1 MEAKL
6 MLKRLGQL
14 FSYRASLIFKTE
26 LVSGTLRRTR
36 ASSEEIPM
44 KSFIKLCLVVATCAG
59 TFAQNAPEQTTNAAT
74 TPAAFVYV
82 SAKGGVYGFSAAA
95 NGKLTPVAGSPFK
108 GQLTGMAVNGK
119 YLFGAGAGFV
129 NIFSYSI
136 AANGVLKQVSS
147 INAQKFTA
155 DNCGAVFPP
164 LFLDHTG
171 ADLYALSFDN
181 DCANNAYQF
190 FKVNQSTGQLT
201 YFGVTSASSPDFE
214 TGLTITANNVFAYGA
229 APFHF
234 DSAIYGFKR
243 ASNGDLTHLSFTFNS
258 PIPAAKSGSFYLTY
272 LAAADTT
279 NHFAVSL
286 QPISDISFGA
296 TGPTQLAT
304 YTVAS
309 SGMLSTSST
318 YKNMPAVAVGE
329 VNYLKMAPSGKLL
342 AVAGSGGLQVFH
354 FNGASPITK
363 FTGQLTKTPIDQCFW
378 DNANHL
384 YAISD
389 SAGKLFVFTVTTTS
403 ASQAVGSPY
412 SIGSP
417 RNIIVQ
423 PK

>member
-1 MEAKL
+1 
-6 MLKRLGQL
+6 
-14 FSYRASLIFKTE
+14 
-26 LVSGTLRRTR
+26 
-36 ASSEEIPM
+36 M
-44 KSFIKLCLVVATCAG
+44 KSFINLCLVVATCPGA
-59 TFAQNAPEQTTNAAT
+59 FAQNVPEQTTNAASA
-74 TPAAFVYV
+74 PAAFVYV
-82 SAKGGVYGFSAAA
+82 SAKGGIYAFSAAA
-95 NGKLTPVAGSPFK
+95 NGKLTSVAGSPFK

-136 AANGVLKQVSS
+136 AANGALKQVSS
-147 INAQKFTA
+147 INAQKFTTN
-155 DNCGAVFPP
+155 NCGAVFPP

-171 ADLYALSFDN
+171 SDLYALSFLN

-190 FKVNQSTGQLT
+190 FRVNKATGQLT
-201 YFGVTSASSPDFE
+201 YFGVTSASSPQFA
-214 TGLTITANNVFAYGA
+214 TGLTITANNIFAYGA
-229 APFHF
+229 NSFHLVPV
-234 DSAIYGFKR
+234 IYGFKR
-243 ASNGDLTHLSFTFNS
+243 VSNGDLTHLSFTFDS
-258 PIPAAKSGSFYLTY
+258 PIPDAKSGSYYLTFM
-272 LAAADTT
+272 AAADTT

-286 QPISDISFGA
+286 QPISNTTFGV

-309 SGMLSTSST
+309 SGMLATSST
-318 YKNMPAVAVGE
+318 RTNMPAVAVGD

-342 AVAGSGGLQVFH
+342 AVAGSAGLQVFH

-384 YAISD
+384 YTVSD
-389 SAGKLFVFTVTTTS
+389 STRKVFMFTITPTS
-403 ASQAVGSPY
+403 ASQAIGSPY
-412 SIGSP
+412 SVGSP

>member
-1 MEAKL
+1 
-6 MLKRLGQL
+6 
-14 FSYRASLIFKTE
+14 
-26 LVSGTLRRTR
+26 
-36 ASSEEIPM
+36 M

-59 TFAQNAPEQTTNAAT
+59 TFAQNVPEQTTNGASA
-74 TPAAFVYV
+74 PAAFVYV
-82 SAKGGVYGFSAAA
+82 SAKGGIYSFSAAA

-136 AANGVLKQVSS
+136 AANGALKQVSS
-147 INAQKFTA
+147 INAQKFTT
-155 DNCGAVFPP
+155 DNCGALFPP

-171 ADLYALSFDN
+171 SDLYALSFDN

-190 FKVNQSTGQLT
+190 FRVNKSTGQLT
-201 YFGVTSASSPDFE
+201 YFGVTSASSPQFA
-214 TGLTITANNVFAYGA
+214 TGLTITANNGFAYGA
-229 APFHF
+229 NSFHL
-234 DSAIYGFKR
+234 DPVIYGFKR
-243 ASNGDLTHLSFTFNS
+243 ASNGDLTHLSFTFDS
-258 PIPAAKSGSFYLTY
+258 PIPPAKSGSYYLTY

-286 QPISDISFGA
+286 QPVSDASLGTTA

-318 YKNMPAVAVGE
+318 RTNMPAVAVGG

-342 AVAGSGGLQVFH
+342 VVAGTAGLQVFH
-354 FNGASPITK
+354 FNGSSPITK
-363 FTGQLTKTPIDQCFW
+363 FTGLLTNVGIDQCFW
-378 DNANHL
+378 DKANHL

-389 SAGKLFVFTVTTTS
+389 SAGKLFVFTITTTS
-403 ASQAVGSPY
+403 ASQALGSPY

>member
-1 MEAKL
+1 
-6 MLKRLGQL
+6 
-14 FSYRASLIFKTE
+14 
-26 LVSGTLRRTR
+26 
-36 ASSEEIPM
+36 M

-74 TPAAFVYV
+74 APTAFVYV
-82 SAKGGVYGFSAAA
+82 SAKGGIYGFSAAA
-95 NGKLTPVAGSPFK
+95 SGKLTPIAGSPFK

-136 AANGVLKQVSS
+136 AANGALKQVSS
-147 INAQKFTA
+147 INAQKFTT

-164 LFLDHTG
+164 VFLDHTG
-171 ADLYALSFDN
+171 SDLYALSFDN

-190 FKVNQSTGQLT
+190 FRVNKSTGQLT
-201 YFGVTSASSPDFE
+201 YFGVTSASSPGFE
-214 TGLTITANNVFAYGA
+214 TGLTITANNEYAYGA
-229 APFHF
+229 SAFHF
-234 DSAIYGFKR
+234 DSVIYGFKR
-243 ASNGDLTHLSFTFNS
+243 ASNGDLTHLSFTFDS
-258 PIPAAKSGSFYLTY
+258 PIPAAKPGSLYFTY
-272 LAAADTT
+272 FAAADTT
-279 NHFAVSL
+279 NHVAVSL
-286 QPISDISFGA
+286 QPVTNNQPSTFE
-296 TGPTQLAT
+296 TGPAQLAT

-318 YKNMPAVAVGE
+318 YKNMPAVAVGD
-329 VNYLKMAPSGKLL
+329 VNYLRMAPSGKLL
-342 AVAGSGGLQVFH
+342 AVAGSAGLQVFH

-384 YAISD
+384 YAVSD
-389 SAGKLFVFTVTTTS
+389 SASKLFVFTVTTTS

>member
-1 MEAKL
+1 
-6 MLKRLGQL
+6 
-14 FSYRASLIFKTE
+14 
-26 LVSGTLRRTR
+26 
-36 ASSEEIPM
+36 M

-59 TFAQNAPEQTTNAAT
+59 TFAQNVPEQTTNGASA
-74 TPAAFVYV
+74 PSAFVYV
-82 SAKGGVYGFSAAA
+82 SAKGGIYAFSAAA

-136 AANGVLKQVSS
+136 AANGALKQVSS
-147 INAQKFTA
+147 INAQKFTT
-155 DNCGAVFPP
+155 DNCGALFPP

-171 ADLYALSFDN
+171 SDLYALSFDN

-190 FKVNQSTGQLT
+190 FRVNKSTGQLT
-201 YFGVTSASSPDFE
+201 YFGVTSASSPQFA
-214 TGLTITANNVFAYGA
+214 TGLTITANNGFAYGA
-229 APFHF
+229 NSFHL
-234 DSAIYGFKR
+234 DPVIYGFKR
-243 ASNGDLTHLSFTFNS
+243 ATNGDLTHLSFTFDS
-258 PIPAAKSGSFYLTY
+258 PIPAAKSGSYYLTY

-286 QPISDISFGA
+286 QPVSDASLGTAA

-318 YKNMPAVAVGE
+318 RTNMPAVAVGG

-342 AVAGSGGLQVFH
+342 VVAGTAGLQVFH
-354 FNGASPITK
+354 FNGGSPVTK
-363 FTGQLTKTPIDQCFW
+363 FTGLLTNVGIDQCFW

-389 SAGKLFVFTVTTTS
+389 SAGKLFVFTITTTS
-403 ASQAVGSPY
+403 ASQALGSPY